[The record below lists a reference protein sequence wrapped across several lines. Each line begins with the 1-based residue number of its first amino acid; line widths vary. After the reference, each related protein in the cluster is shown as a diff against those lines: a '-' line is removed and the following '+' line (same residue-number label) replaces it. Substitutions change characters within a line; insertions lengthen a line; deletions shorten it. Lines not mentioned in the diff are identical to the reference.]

1 LYEKAMSLEPE
12 FENLMAPTL
21 NLGSR
26 ERPLEIH
33 EITHAIKSELE
44 ARFSELV
51 IVGEV
56 SNFKAHPSGHH
67 YFVLKDDKAT
77 MSAVMFKAAN
87 SQLKFQLQNGQRVL
101 GFGRISVY
109 PPRGSYQIVLSRI
122 EPDGIGSLQLAF
134 EQLKEKLK
142 GEGLFDS
149 ARKKALPRFPKK
161 IGIITSSSGAAVQ
174 DILNVLLRRFSGLE
188 ILIYNVK
195 VQGEGAAGEISE
207 AIHQFNEFFSE
218 TEVLIVGR
226 GGGSLEDLWAF
237 NEERVARAI
246 FDSKIPVISAVGHEV
261 DFSISDFV
269 ADLRAPTPSAA
280 AELVVADR
288 IETLRHLENLQSRLN
303 HFLKRLELL
312 QMRLDDGIQS
322 LERALK
328 NQILG
333 YRNRF
338 QSLEKKLFQLQ
349 PQLRLQRY
357 EQKWER
363 LTEALSRIGREQIR
377 WRVERTKSL
386 QTQLLLLNPRA
397 IMQRGYSLV
406 RLEKSKKLVRKAS
419 DVSMGDHLIIE
430 FSKGSIRAKV

>member
-1 LYEKAMSLEPE
+1 MSFEHE
-12 FENLMAPTL
+12 FEDLRAPSQ

-26 ERPLEIH
+26 ERPLEVH

-44 ARFSELV
+44 ARFSDLV

-56 SNFKAHPSGHH
+56 SNFKAHPSGHY
-67 YFVLKDDKAT
+67 YFVLKDEKAT
-77 MSAVMFKAAN
+77 ISAVMFKAAN
-87 SQLKFQLQNGQRVL
+87 SQLRFQLQNGQRVL
-101 GFGRISVY
+101 CFGRISVY
-109 PPRGSYQIVLSRI
+109 PPRGSYQIVLSRM
-122 EPDGIGSLQLAF
+122 EPDGLGSLQLAF

-142 GEGLFDS
+142 AEGLFD
-149 ARKKALPRFPKK
+149 ADRKKSLPRFPKK
-161 IGIITSSSGAAVQ
+161 IGLITSSSGAAVQ
-174 DILNVLLRRFSGLE
+174 DILNVLSRRFSGLE

-195 VQGEGAAGEISE
+195 VQGDGAAEEISK
-207 AIHQFNEFFSE
+207 AISDFNNFFSE

-237 NEERVARAI
+237 NEEQVARAI
-246 FDSKIPVISAVGHEV
+246 FASKIPVISAVGHEV
-261 DFSISDFV
+261 DFSIADFV

-288 IETLRHLENLQSRLN
+288 IETLRHLENLQSRLM
-303 HFLKRLELL
+303 HFLRRLELL
-312 QMRLDDGIQS
+312 EMRVDDLRQS
-322 LERALK
+322 LEAALK
-328 NQILG
+328 NSILH
-333 YRNRF
+333 YRSRF
-338 QSLEKKLFQLQ
+338 QVLEKKLFQLQ

-363 LTEALSRIGREQIR
+363 LREALFRLGKEQIR
-377 WRVERTKSL
+377 SRRDCIKSL

-397 IMQRGYSLV
+397 IMERGYSLV

-419 DVSMGDHLIIE
+419 DVSMGDRLIIE